1 MVYSQLFNSD
11 KLRLQGSA
19 NFGLHVAKLVV
30 AFFALLFTGLVI
42 VKLVAGT
49 WDSPPEERIDY
60 TQIKA
65 GRESADNTR
74 TLVRGGLPE
83 LHGTLEDGPSGT
95 GRGRILDLQGGLPR
109 DFEDVPLGRRS

>member
-11 KLRLQGSA
+11 KFCLQGSA

-60 TQIKA
+60 TQLKA
-65 GRESADNTR
+65 GQESADNTR
-74 TLVRGGLPE
+74 TLVRGGLHD
-83 LHGTLEDGPSGT
+83 LHGGCEGGLAGT
-95 GRGRILDLQGGLPR
+95 GRGRILDLQGGLPK
-109 DFEDVPLGRRS
+109 DFEDVPLGQRS